1 MSTRPKRIRKQYT
14 NREYPL
20 VIMRFEDGHEIKVY
34 KGTGKQFDAYPG
46 ETVKLL
52 AMFDPTSHD
61 RELVDT
67 RKTEEFENA
76 ED

>member
-14 NREYPL
+14 NSEYPL

-67 RKTEEFENA
+67 RKTAEFDDA